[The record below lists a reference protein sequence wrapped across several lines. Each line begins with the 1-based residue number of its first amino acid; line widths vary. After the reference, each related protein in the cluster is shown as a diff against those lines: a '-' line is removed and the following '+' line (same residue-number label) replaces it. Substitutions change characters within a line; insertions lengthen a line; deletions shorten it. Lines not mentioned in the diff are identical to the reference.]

1 MEADTKPSNRTKAWS
16 EGRGFAVYEVSFD
29 SFSVQML
36 LWEMYSLQV
45 SRCDSINR
53 VNDWHLEALKVI

>member
-1 MEADTKPSNRTKAWS
+1 
-16 EGRGFAVYEVSFD
+16 
-29 SFSVQML
+29 ML

-53 VNDWHLEALKVI
+53 GSDLHLEALKVI